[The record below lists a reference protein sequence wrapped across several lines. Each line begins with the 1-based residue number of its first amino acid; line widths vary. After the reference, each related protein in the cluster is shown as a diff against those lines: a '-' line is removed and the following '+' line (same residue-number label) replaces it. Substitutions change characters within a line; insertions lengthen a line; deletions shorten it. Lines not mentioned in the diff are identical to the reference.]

1 VAGIRRHAKA
11 HWQGTGKDGT
21 GTLTTQSG
29 TLKATP
35 YGFTSRFGD
44 GQGTNPEEL
53 IAAAHAS
60 VPHDEKFLPPPVGQ
74 VLCGMRIGTGH

>member
-1 VAGIRRHAKA
+1 MPVLYTYQRQTVKPVF
-11 HWQGTGKDGT
+11 
-21 GTLTTQSG
+21 QSDS
-29 TLKATP
+29 TV
-35 YGFTSRFGD
+35 SVM
-44 GQGTNPEEL
+44 EL